1 MNRELVNFMNTENNL
16 KRTNNFKNNSE
27 INSKNTSIYNIR
39 RNENGLYFNL
49 KIVGENEKN
58 ISDLFIPAKFYQ
70 QNIVSSKQKDLIIIS
85 KSKLVEYFLI
95 YPSAIASLIL
105 IISTFF
111 KYLPT
116 LKNLFNMSGF

>member
-95 YPSAIASLIL
+95 YP
-105 IISTFF
+105 
-111 KYLPT
+111 
-116 LKNLFNMSGF
+116 